1 MNPNCVIESERL
13 CFKPLDKQYLDY
25 YMEWLNDH
33 EINRHLGPIMGS
45 LFTREKVEEWYEVM
59 KDQNDKRVFTF
70 HSKGEE
76 NDPIGYGGLYKI
88 DHRNDRATIQV
99 IIGDEDYRSKGL
111 GTEITRV
118 LLDYGFSVL
127 SLNTISL
134 SFMETN
140 KRAGAVLKKLGFR
153 KAGRLRDYWKVNGE
167 YKDRLL
173 MDITREEFYETNE
186 DQMSGKY
193 FKSS

>member
-1 MNPNCVIESERL
+1 MSEKCVIKSKRL
-13 CFKPLDKQYLDY
+13 CFRPLEKKYIDDY
-25 YMEWLNDH
+25 MRWLNDPR
-33 EINRHLGPIMGS
+33 INRHLGPIIGS

-59 KDQNDKRVFTF
+59 KDQDDKRIFTLLPRE
-70 HSKGEE
+70 KQ
-76 NDPIGYGGLYKI
+76 DKPIGYCGLYKI
-88 DHRNDRATIQV
+88 DHRNDRGTIQA
-99 IIGDEDYRSKGL
+99 IIGEEDFRGKGL

-140 KRAGAVLKKLGFR
+140 KRAGAIPKKLGFR
-153 KAGRLRDYWKVNGE
+153 EAGRLRNYWKVDGE

-173 MDITREEFYETNE
+173 MDIKREEFYENNE
-186 DQMSGKY
+186 DQLSENI
-193 FKSS
+193 S